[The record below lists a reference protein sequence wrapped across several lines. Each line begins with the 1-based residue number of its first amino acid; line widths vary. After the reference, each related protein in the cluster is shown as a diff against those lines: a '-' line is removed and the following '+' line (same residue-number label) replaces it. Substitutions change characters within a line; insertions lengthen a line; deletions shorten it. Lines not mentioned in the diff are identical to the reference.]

1 MLRAS
6 IRSVFTGMI
15 AVTAAVAGLLA
26 AGIAFLLLMTMIGF
40 LAIGLLGLVVLV
52 IANRMEIDDG
62 HAIAEIRQS
71 AATVRLVA
79 LQMAERERTAAD
91 RRPALAA
98 ERRRRRLALHVARTF
113 GIALTALG
121 FSMFYLHQL

>member
-1 MLRAS
+1 MPMGSAR
-6 IRSVFTGMI
+6 IV
-15 AVTAAVAGLLA
+15 AVTAAVAGLLS
-26 AGIAFLLLMTMIGF
+26 AGVAFLVLTTMIGF

-52 IANRMEIDDG
+52 IANRVDIDDG
-62 HAIAEIRQS
+62 HAIPEIQQS

-79 LQMAERERTAAD
+79 LQMAERDRTAAD

-98 ERRRRRLALHVARTF
+98 ERRRRALTLYIARTF
-113 GIALTALG
+113 GVALTALG

>member
-1 MLRAS
+1 MPLRSA
-6 IRSVFTGMI
+6 RLV
-15 AVTAAVAGLLA
+15 AVTAAIAGLLS
-26 AGIAFLLLMTMIGF
+26 AGIAFLVLTTIIGF

-52 IANRMEIDDG
+52 IANRMDIDDG
-62 HAIAEIRQS
+62 HAIAEVQQS

-79 LQMAERERTAAD
+79 MQMAERDRTAAD

-98 ERRRRRLALHVARTF
+98 ERRRRALGLYVARTF
-113 GIALTALG
+113 GVALTALG